1 MEFEIW
7 QIVILMAA
15 GFIGGFIDAI
25 AGGGGLICLP
35 ALMAVGVPAHAALA
49 TNKLQGSFGTLTA
62 TLNFIKKGY
71 IDYKEVFLGI
81 VFTFLGTIIGTTLV
95 LFIDAKFLNY
105 IIPVLLIG
113 MVVYTVFSPNLGEIE
128 REARLSKKAFFI
140 IFGLTLGFYDG
151 FFGPGTGSFWIFA
164 FIGLLGVSMKKAV
177 ANKTILNFTSN
188 FVALVIFIMGGEV
201 IWLIGILMGLAQIAG
216 GYVGSV
222 FVIKKDVKYIKSIF
236 LVMVMVTILKI
247 VYDIFKN

>member
-7 QIVILMAA
+7 QIAILVAA

-62 TLNFIKKGY
+62 TLNFTRKGY
-71 IDYKEVFLGI
+71 INFKEVYLGI
-81 VFTFLGTIIGTTLV
+81 IFTFLGAVLGTTLV

-105 IIPVLLIG
+105 IIPVLLIAI
-113 MVVYTVFSPNLGEIE
+113 VIYTIFSPNLGEIE
-128 REARLSKKAFFI
+128 REAKLSQNAFFV

-151 FFGPGTGSFWIFA
+151 FFGPGAGSFWTFA
-164 FIGLLGVSMKKAV
+164 FIGVLGLSMKNAV
-177 ANKTILNFTSN
+177 ANTKVLNFTSN
-188 FVALVIFIMGGEV
+188 IVALAVFIAGGQV
-201 IWLIGILMGLAQIAG
+201 IWLIGILMGFAQVLG
-216 GYVGSV
+216 GYMGSN
-222 FVIKKDVKYIKSIF
+222 FVIKKDVKIIKKLF
-236 LVMVMVTILKI
+236 LLMVILTTLKI
-247 VYDIFKN
+247 IYNTLS